1 MSRHPARRRRL
12 GFGSVRL
19 GPDPSRIPASVSDSC
34 PVFFMRVRFP
44 DGYTRYDILARSWS
58 LGSATM
64 DGVVLLRIEFRNS
77 LEILPAE
84 KRR

>member
-1 MSRHPARRRRL
+1 
-12 GFGSVRL
+12 
-19 GPDPSRIPASVSDSC
+19 
-34 PVFFMRVRFP
+34 VFFMRVRFP